1 MSIKNKQKPH
11 SSCSVFLS
19 QYYFGY
25 LGFFVCI
32 QIVKYFALILWRMS
46 LLIWLELHWISR
58 LLWVIYSCSLYWFF
72 QSKNTIYLSICII
85 FNFFPILEFSEYR
98 YFASLGRFIPRCFII
113 FDMMVN
119 ETVSLIS
126 HSDLLLLVYRN
137 TRDLWPN

>member
-1 MSIKNKQKPH
+1 MSIKHKQKPH

-32 QIVKYFALILWRMS
+32 KIVKNFALILWRMS

-72 QSKNTIYLSICII
+72 QSKNTHVHYIDSSNPRTQYISPSVYVLFDFFHQYFLVFLSTSP
-85 FNFFPILEFSEYR
+85 FHK
-98 YFASLGRFIPRCFII
+98 
-113 FDMMVN
+113 
-119 ETVSLIS
+119 VSLVI
-126 HSDLLLLVYRN
+126 LLFSLQ
-137 TRDLWPN
+137 W